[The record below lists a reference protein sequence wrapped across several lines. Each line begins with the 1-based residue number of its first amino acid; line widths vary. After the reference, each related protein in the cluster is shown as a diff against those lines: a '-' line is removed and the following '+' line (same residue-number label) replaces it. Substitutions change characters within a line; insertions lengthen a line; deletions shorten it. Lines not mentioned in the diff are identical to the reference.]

1 MSNDMKIAATTVRQL
16 REARAWSQEQLA
28 TVSGI
33 SPRTVQRVE
42 SEGVASLDT
51 RMALAA
57 ALECEPA
64 MLLESAAAERV
75 AHIQPAAVSAAQLSS
90 TRPSFPWLPLAW
102 LFFAII
108 AFQVIAGYKI
118 GQDIAERDNSI
129 ECKSH
134 AVANETDCSIKVVE
148 ERSQVAKT
156 AKAE

>member
-1 MSNDMKIAATTVRQL
+1 MSNDMKIAAATVRQL

-64 MLLESAAAERV
+64 MLLESAEAGSI
-75 AHIQPAAVSAAQLSS
+75 AHTQPAVASAALLSS
-90 TRPSFPWLPLAW
+90 SRPSFPWLPLAW
-102 LFFAII
+102 LLFAII
-108 AFQVIAGYKI
+108 AFQVVAGYKL
-118 GQDIAERDNSI
+118 GQDLAERDNRI
-129 ECKSH
+129 ECKSR
-134 AVANETDCSIKVVE
+134 AVANGSTCKIEAAEKRGQI
-148 ERSQVAKT
+148 
-156 AKAE
+156 AKAR